1 MDRPTPES
9 AGALPFGQSVSEIWG
24 SVRALVADEA
34 DLLAADAKL
43 AVRTLVTC
51 LIAAVAAAIFAVLGV
66 AALLAMVAMEI
77 VASGYSWP
85 AAMGCV
91 FIICALSS
99 ATLLFAVR
107 GLGREKLFAA
117 CRRELRGSA

>member
-1 MDRPTPES
+1 M
-9 AGALPFGQSVSEIWG
+9 PFGQSVSEVWG
-24 SVRALVADEA
+24 SVRALIADEA

-43 AVRTLVTC
+43 AVRTLVTY
-51 LIAAVAAAIFAVLGV
+51 LIAAVAAALFAVLGV
-66 AALLAMVAMEI
+66 AALLAMVAIEI
-77 VASGYSWP
+77 VASGHSWL

-91 FIICALSS
+91 SIICALSS

-117 CRRELRGSA
+117 SRRELRGSA